1 MDKIHT
7 GVIMTITHKKID
19 AVDVR
24 AAATRALAFW
34 STIDGR
40 KLAAIGQN
48 EKSMDIIGPEKKIH
62 YARLA

>member
-1 MDKIHT
+1 MI
-7 GVIMTITHKKID
+7 INHKKID

-24 AAATRALAFW
+24 ASAKRTLAFW

-48 EKSMDIIGPEKKIH
+48 EKSMDIIGPEKKIQ
-62 YARLA
+62 YARLTWRFD

>member
-1 MDKIHT
+1 
-7 GVIMTITHKKID
+7 MTITYKKID